1 MNIIRPVKH
10 SDLQQ
15 IIDLSKLAGHGLTT
29 LSTDPERLQKQITY
43 SEDSFKKQVTH
54 PHHEYYLFV
63 LEDSETGKVVGTSAL
78 DAAVGTVEPFYT
90 YHLGVI
96 SHSSPNLGIHNPM
109 QVLMLGNDYTGTTE
123 LCTLFL
129 SPKHRKGLN
138 GRLLSKSRFLFMAQF
153 PERFADRVIAELRGY
168 SDENGNSPFWD
179 SLGSK
184 FFTLSFSEAD
194 RISGLGSNQFI
205 AELMPKHPVYVSL
218 LPKEAQDVIGKTH
231 PDTKP
236 ALKLLQKDGF
246 RFHGYVDI
254 FDAGPTIECD
264 TDNILSIN
272 RSNIYQ
278 LEIVDEVVDGEA
290 CFVSNLELAA
300 FRATVGEIKPTGA
313 NSYAMSQKM
322 ADNLNLNQGDAIRV
336 TPVL

>member
-10 SDLQQ
+10 LDLSQ

-29 LSTDPERLQKQITY
+29 LSTDAERLTTQIAY
-43 SEDSFKKQVTH
+43 SEASFKKKVLH

-63 LEDSETGKVVGTSAL
+63 LEDSDTGKVVGTSAL
-78 DAAVGTVEPFYT
+78 DAAVGTIEPFYT
-90 YHLGVI
+90 YHVGVI
-96 SHSSPNLGIHNPM
+96 SHSSPNLDIYNPM
-109 QVLMLGNDYTGTTE
+109 QVLMLGNDYTGATE

-129 SPKHRKGLN
+129 APQNRKGLN

-153 PERFADRVIAELRGY
+153 PERFSDRVIAELRGF

-218 LPKEAQDVIGKTH
+218 LPQSAQDVIGKTH

-236 ALKLLQKDGF
+236 ALKLLQRDGF
-246 RFHGYVDI
+246 RFHGYIDI

-264 TDNILSIN
+264 TDNIISIN

-278 LEIVDEVVDGEA
+278 LEIVDKITDGET

-300 FRATVGEIKPTGA
+300 FRATVGELKSNGP
-313 NSYAMSQKM
+313 NSYSMSQQM

-336 TPVL
+336 TPVF